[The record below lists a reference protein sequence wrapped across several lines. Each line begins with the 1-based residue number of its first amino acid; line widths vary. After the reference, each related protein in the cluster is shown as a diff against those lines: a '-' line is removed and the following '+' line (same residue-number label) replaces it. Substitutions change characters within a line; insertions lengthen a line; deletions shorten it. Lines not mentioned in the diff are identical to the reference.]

1 MANQVNVVM
10 GEGTGSSDE
19 EMKEEYDVEQ
29 QNESGASG
37 NEHYWREKEKT
48 SVSTRIYAHK
58 CIIAQK
64 SPYFA
69 SFFKDEGVKKQI
81 IEDKLVVDFAG

>member
-1 MANQVNVVM
+1 MTNQVNVVM
-10 GEGTGSSDE
+10 GEGSSDE

-37 NEHYWREKEKT
+37 NNEHYWREKEKT

-81 IEDKLVVDFAG
+81 IEDKLVVDFTG